1 MDVASRDEQLFHQ
14 AILGFDEGALAAW
27 MTRRTAASEGDGGA
41 ADGLAAD
48 MVAEVARAW
57 LALMRGA
64 SATVAAGAGELFARA
79 SSSRD
84 PSRVIEVTALR
95 AMLALSLGQLSDAA
109 AFARRASLMARTE
122 ALPAAE
128 LLANVTLSRLRRHS
142 GKPYLALRILESLGR
157 TDAARAAPGWLEWE
171 RFLAG
176 GADTNEPSGDASGPA
191 LRAVQAGRRVLDA
204 ARAGQRDD
212 FEQQAA
218 ELERASAGF
227 SDMQREARALCAL
240 LDPTRAAE
248 EPLAAFRRGEHDEL
262 WHGLTSVPALHA
274 ESEPSTGILAV
285 ARPGERGSR
294 LLRDGL
300 GLFGPCRTFFEA
312 GARVHGRTDT
322 ALSVLVLA
330 GPDAQ
335 PEEEFFRRVY
345 GFAYSSA
352 KHRGV
357 LDVLLHRVRQRIA
370 ASGALLRA
378 NGGLRLEL
386 CEAIAV
392 TDPRCSPPAAARVL
406 SALSRQPTATAE
418 TIAVRLGI
426 TPRAVQMALRELVSD
441 GACEVRRSGRQVRY
455 QLLDSTFSEPTGTDV
470 LG

>member
-1 MDVASRDEQLFHQ
+1 MDVASRDEQLFHH

-27 MTRRTAASEGDGGA
+27 ITRRTGASEGDLVSADVA
-41 ADGLAAD
+41 AD
-48 MVAEVARAW
+48 VARAW

-64 SATVAAGAGELFARA
+64 SASVAAGAGELFARA

-95 AMLALSLGQLSDAA
+95 AMLALSAGQLSEAA

-122 ALPAAE
+122 ALPEAE

-142 GKPYLALRILESLGR
+142 GKPYLALRILESIGR

-176 GADTNEPSGDASGPA
+176 GAETSAPSGDPNGPA
-191 LRAVQAGRRVLDA
+191 LGAVEAGRRALGA
-204 ARAGQRDD
+204 ARAGQRDG
-212 FEQQAA
+212 FEQHAA

-227 SDMQREARALCAL
+227 ADMRLEARGLCAL
-240 LDPTRAAE
+240 LDPTRTAD
-248 EPLAAFRRGEHDEL
+248 EPLAGFRRGEHDEL
-262 WHGLTSVPALHA
+262 WLGLASVPASLA
-274 ESEPSTGILAV
+274 ASEPSPGILAV

-312 GARVHGRTDT
+312 GSRVHGRTDA
-322 ALSVLVLA
+322 ALAVLVLA

-335 PEEEFFRRVY
+335 PEEAFFQRVY
-345 GFAYSSA
+345 GFAYASA

-357 LDVLLHRVRQRIA
+357 LDVLLHRVRQRVA
-370 ASGALLRA
+370 TSGTLLRA
-378 NGGLRLEL
+378 SGGLRLEL
-386 CEAIAV
+386 SEAIAV
-392 TDPRCSPPAAARVL
+392 ADPRCSPPAAARVL

-441 GACEVRRSGRQVRY
+441 GACEMRRSGRQVRY

>member
-1 MDVASRDEQLFHQ
+1 MSFRCYVSSAMDVASCDELFHQ

-27 MTRRTAASEGDGGA
+27 ITRRTAASDGDVVV
-41 ADGLAAD
+41 D
-48 MVAEVARAW
+48 VARGW
-57 LALMRGA
+57 LALMRGSSA
-64 SATVAAGAGELFARA
+64 SVSAGAGELFARA
-79 SSSRD
+79 SASRD

-95 AMLALSLGQLSDAA
+95 AMLALSAGQLSDAA

-142 GKPYLALRILESLGR
+142 GKSYLALRILESLGR
-157 TDAARAAPGWLEWE
+157 TDAGQAAPGWLEWE

-176 GADTNEPSGDASGPA
+176 GADTSAPSGDPGVPA
-191 LRAVQAGRRVLDA
+191 LRAAQAGRRALCA
-204 ARAGQRDD
+204 ARAGRRDE
-212 FEQQAA
+212 FEQRAT

-227 SDMQREARALCAL
+227 ADMQREASALCAL
-240 LDPTRAAE
+240 LDPGRAAE
-248 EPLAAFRRGEHDEL
+248 EPLAGFRRGEHDEL
-262 WHGLTSVPALHA
+262 RHGLDSVPATDA
-274 ESEPSTGILAV
+274 ESEPGNGILAV
-285 ARPGERGSR
+285 ARPGEPGSR
-294 LLRDGL
+294 MLRDGL
-300 GLFGPCRTFFEA
+300 GLFGPCRTLFEA

-335 PEEEFFRRVY
+335 PEEEFFQRVY
-345 GFAYSSA
+345 GFVYASG

-357 LDVLLHRVRQRIA
+357 LDVLLHRVRQRIG
-370 ASGALLRA
+370 ASGTLLRA
-378 NGGLRLEL
+378 SGGLRLEL
-386 CEAIAV
+386 REAIAV
-392 TDPRCSPPAAARVL
+392 ADPRCSPPAAARVL
-406 SALSRQPTATAE
+406 SALSRQPAATAE
-418 TIAVRLGI
+418 TIAGRLGI

>member
-1 MDVASRDEQLFHQ
+1 MNVASRDEQLFHQ
-14 AILGFDEGALAAW
+14 AILGFDEAALAAW
-27 MTRRTAASEGDGGA
+27 ITRRTGA
-41 ADGLAAD
+41 AQGDDVAAD
-48 MVAEVARAW
+48 VARAW

-64 SATVAAGAGELFARA
+64 PATVAARAGELFAQA

-84 PSRVIEVTALR
+84 PSRVVEVTALR
-95 AMLALSLGQLSDAA
+95 AMLALSGGQLSEAA

-157 TDAARAAPGWLEWE
+157 TEAARAAPGWLEWE

-176 GADTNEPSGDASGPA
+176 GADTGAPSGAVGVPA
-191 LRAVQAGRRVLDA
+191 LRAVEAGLGALSA
-204 ARAGQRDD
+204 ARSGQRDE
-212 FEQQAA
+212 FERRAA

-227 SDMQREARALCAL
+227 SDMQREARGLCAL
-240 LDPTRAAE
+240 LDPARSAE
-248 EPLAAFRRGEHDEL
+248 EPLASFRRGDHDEL
-262 WHGLTSVPALHA
+262 WLGLASVVASNF
-274 ESEPSTGILAV
+274 ESEPSPGILAV

-294 LLRDGL
+294 LLRNGL

-312 GARVHGRTDT
+312 GARVHGRTDA
-322 ALSVLVLA
+322 ALAVLVLA
-330 GPDAQ
+330 GPSAQ
-335 PEEEFFRRVY
+335 PEEEFFQRVY
-345 GFAYSSA
+345 GFPYAGA

-357 LDVLLHRVRQRIA
+357 LDVLLHRVRQRIG
-370 ASGALLRA
+370 ASGTLQRA
-378 NGGLRLEL
+378 SGGLRLEL

-392 TDPRCSPPAAARVL
+392 ADPRCSPPAAARVL
-406 SALSRQPTATAE
+406 SALSRQPAATAE
-418 TIAVRLGI
+418 TIAGRLGI

-441 GACEVRRSGRQVRY
+441 GACEMRRSGRQVRY